1 MVIAN
6 GLANHLSA
14 RYGRTMGVMIAI
26 GAVMAVLGLGGVLWC
41 IRKAAW
47 MKNADLD
54 AESARA
60 EINRLIF
67 VHMAAIGAAFL
78 GLGLLVTG
86 LLLS

>member
-1 MVIAN
+1 
-6 GLANHLSA
+6 
-14 RYGRTMGVMIAI
+14 MGVMIVI
-26 GAVMAVLGLGGVLWC
+26 GAVLAVLGLIGVLWC

-47 MKNADLD
+47 MKNAELD

-67 VHMAAIGAAFL
+67 AHMAAIGAAFL
-78 GLGLLVTG
+78 GMGLLVTG